1 MARASSN
8 TGTVRIAGCATNTI
22 ARPKFSPRK
31 LTHTIRSTCIASPS
45 TTVSP
50 KTRIRAR
57 LTNSEPSGSSPANG
71 FRNCWP
77 GSPNACEGA
86 TRMAATNRGTFLSGA
101 GLVWRWQRLVWWV
114 FFVSLIF
121 GFFSTQEMTE
131 RASSLL
137 DHNTAAQRLVKGFD
151 ISAIV
156 LLQQLPDSPLEI
168 QGHNIVHFSMLFV
181 VFMLFATGGILSAY
195 VLDEKPTTTAF
206 FEAAGHHFWR
216 FFRLLIYLAIVL
228 LPIAGLAAATNA
240 IYTHVEDTSIS
251 PYPGDHVVE
260 AAAIVILLLL
270 IIVRV
275 WFDMAQVIAV
285 ADDEKKM
292 HRALRRAFTLFR
304 HNFFSLLWLYLR
316 VSIIEWL
323 LFALGLHVWMFH
335 LNPQSA
341 VAAFLVSQLMILTW
355 IGTRLW
361 QRASEAIWYRNYQA
375 NHAAAPAWSPAPE
388 PMYMP
393 VAAPAPQ
400 Q

>member
-1 MARASSN
+1 
-8 TGTVRIAGCATNTI
+8 
-22 ARPKFSPRK
+22 
-31 LTHTIRSTCIASPS
+31 
-45 TTVSP
+45 
-50 KTRIRAR
+50 
-57 LTNSEPSGSSPANG
+57 
-71 FRNCWP
+71 
-77 GSPNACEGA
+77 
-86 TRMAATNRGTFLSGA
+86 MAATNRGTFLSGA

-228 LPIAGLAAATNA
+228 LPIAGLAAASSV
-240 IYTHVEDTSIS
+240 IRTHMEEQSIS
-251 PYPGDHVVE
+251 PYSGDHFLE
-260 AAAIVILLLL
+260 AAAVVILLLL
-270 IIVRV
+270 IIVRL

-285 ADDEKKM
+285 AEDEKKM
-292 HRALRRAFTLFR
+292 HRALRRAFGLLRRNFLSLF
-304 HNFFSLLWLYLR
+304 WLYLR
-316 VSIIEWL
+316 VSIVAWA
-323 LFALGLHVWMFH
+323 LFAFGLYLWMFR
-335 LNPQSA
+335 LSPQSN
-341 VAAFLVSQLMILTW
+341 VAAFLLSQLMILIW
-355 IGTRLW
+355 LGTRLW
-361 QRASEAIWYRNYQA
+361 QRAGESLWYRNYQA
-375 NHAAAPAWSPAPE
+375 KQVPEPAWTPPPA

-393 VAAPAPQ
+393 TAAEPQ